1 MKLKDQVAI
10 VTGGARGNGLAIAKA
25 LAGEGCHIV
34 LADICEDIPTVP
46 YGLST
51 RETLDRAVEEIQA
64 MGVNAL
70 GVVCDV
76 RSDASVRA
84 LVDEVKQKFGRID
97 ILVNNA
103 GITRDALLLRMKE
116 EDWRKVIATNLDG
129 VFLVTKEV
137 LPRMMKQRYG
147 RVINISSVVG
157 LMGNAGQGNY
167 AASKAGVIG
176 FTKAV
181 AREVASR
188 NITVNAVAPGYVDTA
203 MTQQLSEAARAA
215 LLQLVPMGRMGTV
228 DDIAAGVLFLASEEA
243 GYITGHVLNINGGM
257 YM

>member
-1 MKLKDQVAI
+1 MFQLHDKVAL
-10 VTGGARGNGLAIAKA
+10 VTGAARGIGRRIAEVLEAAGARV
-25 LAGEGCHIV
+25 V
-34 LADICEDIPTVP
+34 LADYADWDSH
-46 YGLST
+46 LSPLTERTWGIRLDVTDAT
-51 RETLDRAVEEIQA
+51 RVKEV
-64 MGVNAL
+64 
-70 GVVCDV
+70 
-76 RSDASVRA
+76 
-84 LVDEVKQKFGRID
+84 VDEISERLGRID